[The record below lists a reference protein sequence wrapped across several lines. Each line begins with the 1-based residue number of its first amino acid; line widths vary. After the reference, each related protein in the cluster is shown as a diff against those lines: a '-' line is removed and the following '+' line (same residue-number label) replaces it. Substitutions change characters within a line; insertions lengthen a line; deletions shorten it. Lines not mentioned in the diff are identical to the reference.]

1 MVAHA
6 SKNDGG
12 STLARNSCAR
22 PFVVGNIFAARVKIR
37 VTPEIR
43 AIDVTRAIPPAIK
56 AFEFVTNSADAPVVP
71 LGQLVV
77 LECIERAHL
86 EGKRR
91 LADFRAA
98 RRYVDRAALER
109 VAIMQMLGKIETAF
123 HIMNNSDHVPR
134 HSRLSSD
141 RRVAILGVEDAL
153 NHSFDFS
160 HFVSRYFAT
169 IKEIVVF
176 LG

>member
-6 SKNDGG
+6 SKDDGG

-22 PFVVGNIFAARVKIR
+22 PLVILNIFAPRVKIR

-43 AIDVTRAIPPAIK
+43 AIDFARAIPPAIK

-77 LECIERAHL
+77 LECIERTLL
-86 EGKRR
+86 EGKRW
-91 LADFRAA
+91 LAGFRAG
-98 RRYVDRAALER
+98 RRHVDRVALER

-123 HIMNNSDHVPR
+123 HIVN
-134 HSRLSSD
+134 
-141 RRVAILGVEDAL
+141 
-153 NHSFDFS
+153 
-160 HFVSRYFAT
+160 
-169 IKEIVVF
+169 
-176 LG
+176 

>member
-6 SKNDGG
+6 SKDDGG

-22 PFVVGNIFAARVKIR
+22 PLVVLNIFAPRVKVR
-37 VTPEIR
+37 VTPKIR
-43 AIDVTRAIPPAIK
+43 AVDFVRAISPTIV
-56 AFEFVTNSADAPVVP
+56 AFELVTNSANAPVGPRGESIVF
-71 LGQLVV
+71 
-77 LECIERAHL
+77 ERAQP

-91 LADFRAA
+91 LAGFRAA